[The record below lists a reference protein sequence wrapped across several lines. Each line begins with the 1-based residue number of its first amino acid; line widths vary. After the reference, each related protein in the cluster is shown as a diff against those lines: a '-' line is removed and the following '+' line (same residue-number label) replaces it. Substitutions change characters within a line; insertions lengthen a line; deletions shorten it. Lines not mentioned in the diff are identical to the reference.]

1 MGRPKGSI
9 KTLDLKQ
16 IEGMAAIGCT
26 QDEIG
31 IILGFNARMFHGKR
45 ADVRAAYQAG
55 AAKMRAS
62 LRRLQ
67 WGKAKEGN
75 VTMMIWLGKQILGQ
89 KDRMEETIREEVVE
103 IQRIEKKRAIG
114 ND

>member
-45 ADVRAAYQAG
+45 ADVREAYQAG